1 MSTKAYSTDLRSRV
15 VDEVAAGS
23 SRRQAAARFRV
34 SVSSAIRWVA
44 LRKEK
49 GGVEPRPRGGKS
61 RSPLSA
67 HTAWLL
73 ALGAAE
79 PDLTLAATVDRLRRE
94 REVKT
99 SEGSI
104 RRFYK
109 RHRISFKKNAA
120 RRRAGSGGRRRSTHG
135 VEGQPEPT

>member
-1 MSTKAYSTDLRSRV
+1 MGTKAHSIDLRSRV
-15 VDEVAAGS
+15 VDDVAAGS

-44 LRKEK
+44 LREER

-73 ALGAAE
+73 AMVTAA
-79 PDLTLAATVDRLRRE
+79 PDLTLAATVAVLNGL
-94 REVKT
+94 VMI
-99 SEGSI
+99 SVI
-104 RRFYK
+104 RDLVVRG
-109 RHRISFKKNAA
+109 
-120 RRRAGSGGRRRSTHG
+120 RAENWPS
-135 VEGQPEPT
+135 